1 MILLVARYV
10 SGYMYT
16 YIHAEADHQGSQAQ
30 WFYVYVHVIDEYR
43 IIGQAQVARGH
54 DALSRIWHTTVLL
67 CIARGSPRNC

>member
-30 WFYVYVHVIDEYR
+30 WFYVYVHVIDECR

-54 DALSRIWHTTVLL
+54 DALS
-67 CIARGSPRNC
+67 S